1 MNTLLADKTNYRAGR
16 LAGIRFIV
24 IHYTAGNG
32 DTAYNNCRYFQGA
45 NRGAG
50 AHYFVDESEVWQSVP
65 DADTAWHCGAFAYR
79 HPECRNANSIG
90 IEMCSRIEYGE
101 YVIPARTQDRAAELV
116 RELMGKYHIPADHVL
131 RHYDVTGK
139 ACPEPFVREPEQWT
153 AFLDKIKEDD
163 MTEAD
168 VRRIVAEVLRGDGT
182 SVSATLKPEFD
193 AAVKK
198 GVTDG
203 TRPGGYATRAQVA
216 VMIER
221 ATK

>member
-1 MNTLLADKTNYRAGR
+1 MNTLLADSSNYRHGR
-16 LAGIRFIV
+16 TGEIEYIV

-45 NRGAG
+45 GRGAG
-50 AHYFVDESEVWQSVP
+50 AHYFVDENEVWQSVP
-65 DADTAWHCGAFAYR
+65 DADTAWHCGAMWYT

-90 IEMCSRIEYGE
+90 IEMCSRIEYSE
-101 YVIPARTQDRAAELV
+101 YVIPERTQTRAVELA
-116 RELMGKYHIPADHVL
+116 RSLMEKYGIDESHVL

-139 ACPEPFVREPEQWT
+139 LCPEPFVRNPELWEN
-153 AFLDKIKEDD
+153 FKGKLVDD
-163 MTEAD
+163 ITEAE
-168 VRRIVAEVLRGDGT
+168 VRKIVAEMLRGEGT
-182 SVSATLKPEFD
+182 TVSATLKPEFD
-193 AAVKK
+193 AAVEK